1 MLPSGIDRGSFRHYD
16 MVIIQASFVAELK
29 TRRKRQVPERSAAP
43 ASALDAGLELLQHK
57 VDDEADDA
65 DSDHA

>member
-16 MVIIQASFVAELK
+16 MVITRMSFVAELK
-29 TRRKRQVPERSAAP
+29 TRRKLQVPERSAAP
-43 ASALDAGLELLQHK
+43 ASVVDAGLELLQQK
-57 VDDEADDA
+57 VDGEADDA